1 MLNKAEK
8 DLKLMTPLPM
18 NSMLNKQSKD
28 ETIQKHSAR
37 KAMTTIDVP
46 PTNPG
51 TVCMTI
57 KTIFS

>member
-1 MLNKAEK
+1 
-8 DLKLMTPLPM
+8 MTPLPM

-28 ETIQKHSAR
+28 EAIQKHSAR

>member
-1 MLNKAEK
+1 LNKAEK
-8 DLKLMTPLPM
+8 YLKLMTPLPM

-28 ETIQKHSAR
+28 EAIQKHSAR
-37 KAMTTIDVP
+37 KAMTTIAVP